1 MSGFRSIDAKGQTWK
16 IGDTGFEV
24 EWTQKPEGPYPE
36 DFDPDDCTTRRK
48 NFRTRAEA
56 IQFARTA
63 VDSDLWGCPVVT
75 PFRFIEDDP
84 GAKVK
89 AYGDSEGPEE
99 WDRPGLS

>member
-1 MSGFRSIDAKGQTWK
+1 MNQPNQWK
-16 IGDTGFEV
+16 IGDAGFEV

-56 IQFARTA
+56 IQFARTV

-75 PFRFIEDDP
+75 RFYLGPDP
-84 GAKVK
+84 DFPRRGVK
-89 AYGDSEGPEE
+89 EYGDSEGPEE